1 MGAMT
6 NGFMSLAQ
14 TGMSMYGAA
23 QAADA
28 ENDQG
33 KMQADLLRQQA
44 EYEKAQAETN
54 AAMMRR
60 QREME
65 KAQERR
71 SYEQEL
77 SRARVG
83 GISAESL
90 LASADRFSLSSSQ
103 KDWLTGQQSQN
114 ILDAAAQRA
123 TSLRSQAAAYGARAK
138 AAKGA
143 NMLSMLQG
151 GLQMAGTAY
160 GMYQDYKKS
169 GQTEPTAPTGG
180 GTPKPMPK
188 PQPEPQD
195 TGWFGR

>member
-1 MGAMT
+1 MGSMT
-6 NGFMSLAQ
+6 SGMMSLAQ
-14 TGMSMYGAA
+14 TGASMFGSA
-23 QAADA
+23 QAAGA
-28 ENDQG
+28 EDDQA
-33 KMQADLLRQQA
+33 KVQADLLRQQA

-54 AAMMRR
+54 AEMMRR

-103 KDWLTGQQSQN
+103 KDWLTGQQAQG
-114 ILDAAAQRA
+114 ILDSAAQRS
-123 TSLRSQAAAYGARAK
+123 TSLLAQASAYGARAK
-138 AAKGA
+138 AARGA

-160 GMYQDYKKS
+160 GIYQDYKKS
-169 GQTEPTAPTGG
+169 GQTGPTGQTGQTGG
-180 GTPKPMPK
+180 GA
-188 PQPEPQD
+188 PEPDVPD
-195 TGWFGR
+195 TGFGR